1 MKNSG
6 VVSRTN
12 DKGGALRYTRRH
24 LEELAALQASVLQ
37 KQAQELRRMN
47 ERIIETMS
55 NVVEFRNLESG
66 DHVRRVKDFTR
77 ILAEYVAELYP
88 EYHFDGEDV
97 DVIAA
102 ASAMHD
108 VGKIAIPDAILLKP
122 GRLTG
127 EEFAIMKTH
136 TVKGC
141 EIIEMLENIQESE
154 YGRASYEICRYH
166 HERYDGKGYPEGLSG
181 EDIPIVAQIVSVADV
196 YDALVSERCYKNAY
210 TPAQAYDMIMRGECG
225 QFSPKL
231 LLCLE
236 KAAEKLAK
244 RAAQNRQETTK

>member
-12 DKGGALRYTRRH
+12 EKDDGRLYTRRH
-24 LEELAALQASVLQ
+24 LEELVALQTSVLQ

-47 ERIIETMS
+47 ERIIEIMS
-55 NVVEFRNLESG
+55 SVVEFRNLESG

-77 ILAEYVAELYP
+77 ILAEYAAALYP
-88 EYHFDGEDV
+88 EYHLDKEDV

-102 ASAMHD
+102 AAAMHD
-108 VGKIAIPDAILLKP
+108 VGKIAVSDAILLKP
-122 GRLTG
+122 GRLTE

-141 EIIEMLENIQESE
+141 EIIEILGDVQESE
-154 YGRASYEICRYH
+154 YGRVSYEICRYH
-166 HERYDGKGYPEGLSG
+166 HERYDGKGYPDGLSG
-181 EDIPIVAQIVSVADV
+181 EDIPIAAQIVSLADV
-196 YDALVSERCYKNAY
+196 YDALVSERCYKSAY
-210 TPAQAYDMIMRGECG
+210 TPAQACDMIMRGECG

-231 LLCLE
+231 LICLE
-236 KAAEKLAK
+236 RAKEKLAE
-244 RAAQNRQETTK
+244 RAAENRQESTR

>member
-12 DKGGALRYTRRH
+12 DKDDGRHYTKRH
-24 LEELAALQASVLQ
+24 LEELVALQTSVLQ

-55 NVVEFRNLESG
+55 SVVEFRNLESG

-77 ILAEYVAELYP
+77 ILAGYVVRLYP
-88 EYHFDGEDV
+88 EYHLDKEDI

-102 ASAMHD
+102 AAAMHD
-108 VGKIAIPDAILLKP
+108 VGKIAISDTILLKP
-122 GRLTG
+122 GRLTE
-127 EEFAIMKTH
+127 EEFAVMKTH
-136 TVKGC
+136 TTKGC
-141 EIIEMLENIQESE
+141 EIIDMLGDIQEGE

-166 HERYDGKGYPEGLSG
+166 HERYDGKGYPDGLKG
-181 EDIPIVAQIVSVADV
+181 EEIPIAAQIVSVADA

-210 TPAQAYDMIMRGECG
+210 TPAEAYDMIVRGMCG

-231 LLCLE
+231 LTCLKWARE
-236 KAAEKLAK
+236 EFEERVAM
-244 RAAQNRQETTK
+244 NRQEPTR

>member
-6 VVSRTN
+6 VDSRTN
-12 DKGGALRYTRRH
+12 DKDDGQRYTRRH
-24 LEELAALQASVLQ
+24 LEELVALQTSVLQ

-55 NVVEFRNLESG
+55 SVVEFRNLESG

-77 ILAEYVAELYP
+77 ILAGYAAALYP
-88 EYHFDGEDV
+88 EYHLKQEDV

-102 ASAMHD
+102 AAAMHD
-108 VGKIAIPDAILLKP
+108 VGKIAISDVILLKP
-122 GRLTG
+122 GRLTE

-136 TVKGC
+136 TLKGC
-141 EIIEMLENIQESE
+141 EIIEMLEDIQESE
-154 YGRASYEICRYH
+154 YGRASYEICRHH
-166 HERYDGKGYPEGLSG
+166 HERYDGKGYPDGLEG
-181 EDIPIVAQIVSVADV
+181 EDIPIAAQIVSVADV
-196 YDALVSERCYKNAY
+196 YDALVSERCYKSAY

-231 LLCLE
+231 LSCLE
-236 KAAEKLAK
+236 KAREELEE
-244 RAAQNRQETTK
+244 RAVQNRQESTM

>member
-12 DKGGALRYTRRH
+12 EKDDGQCYTRRH
-24 LEELAALQASVLQ
+24 LEELVALQTCVLQ

-77 ILAEYVAELYP
+77 ILAEYMAALCP
-88 EYHFDGEDV
+88 EYHLGREDV

-108 VGKIAIPDAILLKP
+108 VGKIAISDAILLKP
-122 GRLTG
+122 GRLTE
-127 EEFAIMKTH
+127 EEFALMKTH
-136 TVKGC
+136 TIKGC
-141 EIIEMLENIQESE
+141 EIIEMLEDIQESE

-181 EDIPIVAQIVSVADV
+181 EDIPIAAQIVSVADV

-236 KAAEKLAK
+236 KAAGKFAK
-244 RAAQNRQETTK
+244 RAAQNRQESTR